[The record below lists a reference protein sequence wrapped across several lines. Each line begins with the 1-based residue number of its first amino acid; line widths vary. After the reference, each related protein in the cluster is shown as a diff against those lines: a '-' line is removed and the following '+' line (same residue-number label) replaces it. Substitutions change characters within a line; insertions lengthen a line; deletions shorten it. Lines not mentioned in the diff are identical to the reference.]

1 MSDPLYTTEI
11 QQFVEL
17 LYGDREGY
25 VYAPVKRPDGRWQ
38 EFYYSWPEQKE
49 DLVKKIL
56 SRSRLGDAY
65 IAPALLSDKSPK
77 PEAFKSSQF
86 VWMEFDGNAPKD
98 LPKDVPAPTL
108 RIQSSTSK
116 HEHWYW
122 RLDEPLTDI
131 DSLQEINRSLTYV
144 LDGDKSSWD
153 GTQVLRPPGT
163 KHFES
168 SRRVKV
174 LSSESKSY
182 GLGAF
187 AKILV
192 AQADKVSV
200 EITETAGLQETLEKL
215 NVEGQKL
222 FARKSHPKG
231 SRSSAMTRLAYHCV
245 ESDLSDNE
253 IYAILLDADDRW
265 GKFKTRH
272 PDSRH
277 RALTELIVYCRS
289 NKLQKTDVAISDREE
304 FMSLKDLRKKD
315 VKVQWLFE
323 NLLPV
328 AGLGV
333 IGSRPGIG
341 KSTLSMRLGF
351 SALTGLS
358 LFSDFWATSTRM
370 NRVGYLSLE
379 MAILEV
385 KHFVDSMW
393 PSLSD
398 DHAKM
403 IEENFFVL
411 PLGYSMMLGN
421 KEAQKWLLQEVKRTG
436 IDFLIIDSLKAAT
449 RMDESMLDSFFE
461 WINREIRVNLGITVW
476 IIHHNRK
483 DDKNQGEERTIDD
496 LYGDGFITAHA
507 TSVIILTKRDI
518 DTLVVH
524 PVKIRLAT
532 EIEPFTLHREEHLNF
547 RQGPVANL
555 ESSKKKETVLEK
567 GVKGRLF
574 SDGTDTNNK

>member
-38 EFYYSWPEQKE
+38 EFYFSWPEQKE
-49 DLVKKIL
+49 ELVK
-56 SRSRLGDAY
+56 RVLGRVKMGDVY
-65 IAPALLSDKSPK
+65 IAPALLNSKSPK
-77 PEAFKSSQF
+77 SQAFKSSQF
-86 VWMEFDGNAPKD
+86 VWTEFDGNAPKT
-98 LPKDVPAPTL
+98 LPDNVPPPSI

-122 RLDEPLTDI
+122 RLDEPLTDPN
-131 DSLQEINRSLTYV
+131 SLEEINRSLTYT
-144 LDGDKSSWD
+144 LDGDKSAWD
-153 GTQVLRPPGT
+153 STQVLRPPGT
-163 KHFES
+163 KHRES
-168 SRRVKV
+168 NLRVKV
-174 LSSESKSY
+174 LSSDSKSY
-182 GLGAF
+182 SLGAF
-187 AKILV
+187 AKVLV
-192 AQADKVSV
+192 AQVDKVKV
-200 EITETAGLQETLEKL
+200 EVTEPAALQETLEKL
-215 NVEGQKL
+215 NLEGQKL
-222 FARKSHPKG
+222 FKRKSHPKG
-231 SRSSAMTRLAYHCV
+231 SRSSAMTRLAYNCV

-253 IYAILLDADDRW
+253 IYAILLDADERW
-265 GKFKTRH
+265 GKFKTRR
-272 PDSRH
+272 PESRH
-277 RALTELIVYCRS
+277 KALTELIVYCRS

-304 FMSLKDLRKKD
+304 FMSLKTLRSKEINVD
-315 VKVQWLFE
+315 WVFE

-341 KSTLSMRLGF
+341 KSTLSMRMGF

-358 LFSDFWATSTRM
+358 LFDSWATVTKM

-385 KHFVDSMW
+385 KHFVDAMW
-393 PSLSD
+393 PSLNKDQSD
-398 DHAKM
+398 L

-421 KEAQKWLLQEVKRTG
+421 KEAQKWLLQEIKRTG
-436 IDFLIIDSLKAAT
+436 LNFLIIDSLKAAT
-449 RMDESMLDSFFE
+449 RMDEAMLDSFFE

-483 DDKNQGEERTIDD
+483 DDKNQGEERSIDD

-532 EIEPFTLHREEHLNF
+532 EIEPFVLTRGEHLTF
-547 RQGPVANL
+547 VQGANAQ
-555 ESSKKKETVLEK
+555 LEK
-567 GVKGRLF
+567 KQAPKDNKLAKDYKERFGG
-574 SDGTDTNNK
+574 GTDVKS